1 MRIRKATED
10 YIPLIRQL
18 TSRVWPQTYIPII
31 GEEQV
36 NYMLEMMYSAESLT
50 AQLKEGNEFIIVYDG
65 EEPVGFASFGLVS
78 PNTYKLHKLYVLTSM
93 HGKGAGRYMIGE
105 IIKKLIERNARQL
118 LLNVNRNNP
127 AKKFYEKLGF
137 TVIKEEDIAIGN
149 GYFMNDYVMS
159 ISLIN

>member
-1 MRIRKATED
+1 
-10 YIPLIRQL
+10 
-18 TSRVWPQTYIPII
+18 
-31 GEEQV
+31 
-36 NYMLEMMYSAESLT
+36 MLEMMYSEESLT
-50 AQLKEGNEFIIVYDG
+50 AQMKEGNEFIIVYDG
-65 EEPVGFASFGLVS
+65 EDPVGFASFGLIS
-78 PNTYKLHKLYVLTSM
+78 PDTYKLYKLYVLTSM

-105 IIKKLIERNARQL
+105 IIQKLIERNARQL

-137 TVIKEEDIAIGN
+137 TVIKEEDIDIGN